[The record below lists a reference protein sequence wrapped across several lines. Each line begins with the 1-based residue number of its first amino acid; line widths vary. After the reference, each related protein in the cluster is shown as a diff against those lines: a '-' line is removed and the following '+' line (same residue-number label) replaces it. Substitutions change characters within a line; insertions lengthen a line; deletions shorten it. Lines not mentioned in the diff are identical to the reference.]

1 MTSNSIDAQL
11 NWSLAAISGF
21 LGVDYEPFRA
31 DTPVV
36 TGICQDSRQVRPGDV
51 YAALPGVEHH
61 GGEFVAEAAARGA
74 VAVVSDH
81 PTEILPTLVVENPR
95 KALGPL
101 AAWMHGQPSSMLDM
115 YGVTGTNGKTST
127 AFMVEAGLRA
137 AGKRA
142 GLVSGVCVR
151 GPKGSQRARRTTP
164 EASELQTTLAAFVR
178 DKVDGVAME
187 VSSHGLAQHRIDGT
201 YFRVAAFTNL
211 SRDHLDFHHTMA
223 EYFET
228 KATLFTDERCA
239 AAVIG
244 IDDAYGRTLAARV
257 TVPHLTVSSCGGAAD
272 VFASAIDTGRTGT
285 AFTVHYEE
293 WSRRIRL
300 RLLGSHQVDNA
311 LTAIASLRLGGVDMA
326 TALDGIEE
334 LDAVPGR
341 LELVDLGQNYLA
353 FVDYV
358 HNPSA
363 QSRLFPYLRSLTAG
377 RLIVVVGATGGRD
390 SGKRKP
396 LGHIAGAF
404 ADVVIV
410 TDEGPFHDDAAG
422 LRNDV
427 ASGSREAKHAE
438 TVIIPDRSEA
448 IAVAVSR
455 ARSGDI
461 VLVAGRGH
469 DHTMNYGGVEIP
481 FDDRDALGRAVSE
494 RA

>member
-1 MTSNSIDAQL
+1 M
-11 NWSLAAISGF
+11 
-21 LGVDYEPFRA
+21 
-31 DTPVV
+31 
-36 TGICQDSRQVRPGDV
+36 
-51 YAALPGVEHH
+51 HH
-61 GGEFVAEAAARGA
+61 
-74 VAVVSDH
+74 
-81 PTEILPTLVVENPR
+81 
-95 KALGPL
+95 
-101 AAWMHGQPSSMLDM
+101 
-115 YGVTGTNGKTST
+115 
-127 AFMVEAGLRA
+127 
-137 AGKRA
+137 
-142 GLVSGVCVR
+142 
-151 GPKGSQRARRTTP
+151 
-164 EASELQTTLAAFVR
+164 
-178 DKVDGVAME
+178 
-187 VSSHGLAQHRIDGT
+187 
-201 YFRVAAFTNL
+201 
-211 SRDHLDFHHTMA
+211 
-223 EYFET
+223 
-228 KATLFTDERCA
+228 
-239 AAVIG
+239 
-244 IDDAYGRTLAARV
+244 
-257 TVPHLTVSSCGGAAD
+257 
-272 VFASAIDTGRTGT
+272 
-285 AFTVHYEE
+285 EE

-341 LELVDLGQNYLA
+341 LERVDIGQNYLA

-396 LGHIAGAF
+396 LGHTAGTF

-427 ASGSREAKHAE
+427 ASGSRDAKHAE

-448 IAVAVSR
+448 IGVAVSR

-469 DHTMNYGGVEIP
+469 DLSMNYGGVEIP
-481 FDDRDALGRAVSE
+481 FDDRDALERAVIE